1 MAREPTKEA
10 PLLPDTIQTMLLLI
24 PGPTPIPEPVRAAL
38 AGEAVAHRS
47 AGFEDLLRS
56 CCDDLRAIFR
66 TSGGVLPVTGS
77 GTTAF
82 ESAMLSLIDPA
93 DPGGVVACHSGKFGE
108 RWGQVAER
116 VRKVAPA
123 LEVEHVEAA
132 WGSPIDPD
140 ALAAALRATDGVS
153 LVTIVHSETST
164 GTVSDLERLAQV
176 VRAEAPDSLLVADCI
191 TSVGA
196 MPMEQDGWGVDVAV
210 GASQKAFM
218 LPPGLGF
225 VSIGERAAARLDAHA
240 GCAPLS
246 MDLRAWREAARSGR
260 APFTPPTSLVAG
272 LRVALDMMRED
283 GIEAIWR
290 RTRRCAEA
298 TRKSLRAAN
307 LPLASEAPTDS
318 LTCIEVPDADAVRAE
333 LRERHD
339 VWLAGGQGPWKNRV
353 VRISHMG
360 AVTPADTVRGMS
372 ALFDVLRRRSIADVD
387 ADAGER
393 SIRDALGAPEAGA
406 A

>member
-1 MAREPTKEA
+1 
-10 PLLPDTIQTMLLLI
+10 MLLLI

-47 AGFEDLLRS
+47 AGFEELLRS
-56 CCDDLRAIFR
+56 CGDDLRTVFR
-66 TSGGVLPVTGS
+66 TSGPVLPVTGS

-93 DPGGVVACHSGKFGE
+93 EPGAVVACHSGKFGE

-116 VRKVAPA
+116 ARSFAPG
-123 LEVEHVEAA
+123 LDVGRVEAA
-132 WGSPIDPD
+132 WGSPIGPD
-140 ALAAALRATDGVS
+140 ALAATLRATDTVS

-164 GTVSDLERLAQV
+164 GAASDLERLAQV
-176 VRAEAPDSLLVADCI
+176 VRAEAPDALVVADCI

-196 MPMEQDGWGVDVAV
+196 IPMEQDAWGVDVAV

-225 VSIGERAAARLDAHA
+225 VSIGERAGERLDAHR

-246 MDLRAWREAARSGR
+246 MDLRAWRETARSGR
-260 APFTPPTSLVAG
+260 APFTPPTNLVAG
-272 LRVALDMMRED
+272 LRIALNMMLEE
-283 GIEAIWR
+283 GVEQIWR

-298 TRKSLRAAN
+298 TRSALRAAN
-307 LPLASEAPTDS
+307 LSVASASPTDS
-318 LTCIEVPDADAVRAE
+318 LTCIEIPDADAVRAE
-333 LRERHD
+333 VRERHD
-339 VWLAGGQGPWKNRV
+339 VWLAGGQGPWKDRV

-360 AVTPADTVRGMS
+360 AVTPADTVRGMTS
-372 ALFDVLRRRSIADVD
+372 LFDVLRRRSIADVD
-387 ADAGER
+387 PDAGEQ
-393 SIRDALGAPEAGA
+393 SIRESLGEAEAGA

>member
-1 MAREPTKEA
+1 
-10 PLLPDTIQTMLLLI
+10 MLLLI

-38 AGEAVAHRS
+38 AGQAVAHRS

-56 CCDDLRAIFR
+56 CCDDLRTVFR
-66 TSGGVLPVTGS
+66 TSGAVLPVTGS

-93 DPGGVVACHSGKFGE
+93 KPGAVVACHSGKFGE
-108 RWGQVAER
+108 RWGQVAGR
-116 VRKVAPA
+116 VRAIAPA
-123 LEVEHVEAA
+123 LEVAHVEAA
-132 WGSPIDPD
+132 WGSPTDPD
-140 ALAAALRATDGVS
+140 ALTSALRETDSVS

-164 GTVSDLERLAQV
+164 ATLSDLERLAQV
-176 VRAEAPDSLLVADCI
+176 VRAEAPDALVVADCI

-196 MPMEQDGWGVDVAV
+196 IPMEQDAWGVDVAV

-225 VSIGERAAARLDAHA
+225 VSIGERAAARLDGAG

-246 MDLRAWREAARSGR
+246 MDLRAWRDAAATGR
-260 APFTPPTSLVAG
+260 APFTPPTNLVAG
-272 LRVALDMMRED
+272 LRVALDLMLVE
-283 GIEAIWR
+283 GLEQIWR

-298 TRKSLRAAN
+298 TRASLRAAN
-307 LPLASEAPTDS
+307 LPLASSTPTDS
-318 LTCIEVPDADAVRAE
+318 LTCIEIPDADAVRAE
-333 LRERHD
+333 MRERHD

-360 AVTPADTVRGMS
+360 AVTPADTVRGMT

-387 ADAGER
+387 PDAGER
-393 SIRDALGAPEAGA
+393 SIRAALGEPEAGA